1 MATVFR
7 EERSGK
13 SGLILLL
20 IIAIVLFAI
29 AVGTLPFTKHAD
41 NSHADEKINASSMVA
56 MVTAGTCRDMRVYNC
71 PDDATIKILCK
82 VGNNV
87 VGGLVIGVNAD
98 GTHHVITGYAG
109 RQKYWNNKVD
119 GCYYMGGTFALQ

>member
-1 MATVFR
+1 MATAIR
-7 EERSGK
+7 DERSGH
-13 SGLILLL
+13 SGVILLL
-20 IIAIVLFAI
+20 IIAFVLFAI
-29 AVGTLPFTKHAD
+29 AVGTLPFTKHAET
-41 NSHADEKINASSMVA
+41 SHADEKINASSMVA
-56 MVTAGTCRDMRVYNC
+56 LVTAGACRDMQVYDC

-109 RQKYWNNKVD
+109 RGAYWNNKVD